1 MNFQRRP
8 ETYDLLREPIQSHE
22 LASLLERLAF
32 DDEFFSE
39 PLPTI
44 RDVAEATDA
53 SPVVIARILSQ
64 MRDPDEVTLLRARM
78 ESFDARLRHLES
90 QRHANTSS
98 PEIQFIEVRKPVSR
112 VDLNDLFG
120 NQSDPPKEQTPSWSK
135 QKELIMLSSPREVI
149 NSQLSWHDNDPLH
162 RFGRWFVGI
171 IVALTVLLLF
181 NSSCTQ

>member
-8 ETYDLLREPIQSHE
+8 DTYDLLREPIQSHE

-78 ESFDARLRHLES
+78 ESFDARLRSLES

-120 NQSDPPKEQTPSWSK
+120 NQSDPLVEQTTSWSK

-149 NSQLSWHDNDPLH
+149 KSQLSWHDHDPLH
-162 RFGRWFVGI
+162 RLGRWFLGI
-171 IVALTVLLLF
+171 FAASIVLQIVTF
-181 NSSCTQ
+181 RCTK